1 VNLVDSSGWIEYF
14 TDGDNAGYFGRP
26 LADAQ
31 HLVVPSISLFEVYR
45 FVLRH
50 SGRGPALR
58 AAAAMRQG
66 TVVELDATLAL
77 DAAELSVESNL
88 PLAASII
95 YATALSRDAT
105 LWTQDSD
112 FEGLEGV
119 NYRARGSGGTET
131 TLSPDS
137 ILTHRDA
144 DRR

>member
-14 TDGDNAGYFGRP
+14 TDGSNAGYFSRP
-26 LADAQ
+26 LADAE

-50 SGRGPALR
+50 SGRGSALR

-77 DAAELSVESNL
+77 DAAELSVASNL
-88 PLAASII
+88 PLVDSLF
-95 YATALSRDAT
+95 YATALSRGAT
-105 LWTQDSD
+105 LWTQHPD

-119 NYRARGSGGTET
+119 NYRAR
-131 TLSPDS
+131 
-137 ILTHRDA
+137 
-144 DRR
+144 RRG